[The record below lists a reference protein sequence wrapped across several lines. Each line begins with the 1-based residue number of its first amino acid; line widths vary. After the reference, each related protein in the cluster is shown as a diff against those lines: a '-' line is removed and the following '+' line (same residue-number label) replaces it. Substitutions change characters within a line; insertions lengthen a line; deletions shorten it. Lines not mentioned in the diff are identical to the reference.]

1 MTCIDCNSEDIY
13 KCEDNIPVCKDC
25 YIDAYNLHINLEI
38 EDLL

>member
-13 KCEDNIPVCKDC
+13 KCEDDIPVCKDC
-25 YIDAYNLHINLEI
+25 YIDALNLQQHLEI